1 MKRPLIAL
9 MIALVVPASFTS
21 LQAEEKPSSAES
33 KQTVLNVS
41 VEQAETVL
49 SKNKDVIILDVRTPK
64 EYANGH
70 LHSAT
75 NLDFY
80 AADFEHKLAKMDRS
94 RPYLVHCAVGG
105 RSAKVR
111 DKMKELNFKSIYHLE
126 GGMKAWEKAGKK
138 VEK

>member
-1 MKRPLIAL
+1 MKSLLTAL
-9 MIALVVPASFTS
+9 MIVLFATASFAP
-21 LQAEEKPSSAES
+21 LRAEEKRASSEA
-33 KQTVLNVS
+33 KQTILNVS
-41 VEQAETVL
+41 PEQAETVL
-49 SKNKDVIILDVRTPK
+49 SKNKDVIVLDVRTPK
-64 EYANGH
+64 EYSNGH

-80 AADFEHKLAKMDRS
+80 APDFEHKLAKMDRS
-94 RPYLVHCAVGG
+94 KPYLVHCAVGG